1 MEEPTGNNSNR
12 MKSYVAYY
20 RVSTQKQGQ
29 SGLGLEAQQA
39 AVASFVGTHSVIV
52 KEFIEVESGK
62 KDNRIQLGEAIAEA
76 KRSSSVLLIAKLDR
90 LSRNAGFIFQLR
102 DSGVNFQC
110 CDMPDA
116 NTLTVGIFAVI
127 AQHER
132 ETISKRTKEALAAKK
147 ARGFQLGTPANLTPT
162 AIQKGKKIRLQN
174 ASTNKANV
182 QAASV
187 IRDKV
192 ALGWTLRKVADHL
205 NTHGYRTRTDKDF
218 TSVQV
223 MRLAKS

>member
-1 MEEPTGNNSNR
+1 

-39 AVASFVGTHSVIV
+39 AVASFVGTHGVIV

-62 KDNRIQLGEAIAEA
+62 KDNRTQLVEAIAEA

-162 AIQKGKKIRLQN
+162 AIQKGKAIRLQN

-205 NTHGYRTRTDKDF
+205 NTHGYRTRTDKAF

-223 MRLAKS
+223 MRLATPKTPAQ

>member
-1 MEEPTGNNSNR
+1 
-12 MKSYVAYY
+12 MKSFVAYY

-39 AVASFVGTHSVIV
+39 AVASFVGTRGIV

-62 KDNRIQLGEAIAEA
+62 KDNRTQLGEAIAEA
-76 KRSSSVLLIAKLDR
+76 KRTSSVLLIAKLDR

-132 ETISKRTKEALAAKK
+132 ETISKRTKEALGAKK
-147 ARGFQLGTPANLTPT
+147 ARGYKMGTPANLTLD
-162 AIQKGKKIRLQN
+162 AIQKGKETRMRN

-187 IRDKV
+187 ILDKV
-192 ALGWTLRKVADHL
+192 ALGWTLRRVADHL
-205 NTHGYRTRTDKDF
+205 NTHGYRTRTGKEF

-223 MRLAKS
+223 MRLAVPRVQP